1 MYIYIH
7 LLIFKTT
14 RYLILFDFSYDVYLV
29 VSPIVVSSLEFI
41 MSKLLASHETQKR
54 FQKVTYF
61 KK

>member
-14 RYLILFDFSYDVYLV
+14 RCLILFDFSYDVYLV